1 MGHHVDQRLSGNKS
15 LPLSVQH
22 FCRNDVGEGPAH
34 ERATLAR
41 SLELIRRNR
50 EKELNK
56 VAIQVRIPSLTQNL
70 RRPDTGSDLPPQGFH
85 CSQPFLEARSGW
97 KQRESVLALREG
109 STVCRNE
116 AGIPPRCGANIPD
129 GSAPRQEGPQGFAQQ
144 SKNSRSVA
152 DCPSSKLFEEQYR
165 STRYQ

>member
-1 MGHHVDQRLSGNKS
+1 MGQKGQRDDVSSPGLLQRSDETAPVSDAQGDQNGILCELTVGRPMGHHVDQRLSGNKS

-41 SLELIRRNR
+41 SLELIRGNR

-70 RRPDTGSDLPPQGFH
+70 RRPDTGS
-85 CSQPFLEARSGW
+85 
-97 KQRESVLALREG
+97 
-109 STVCRNE
+109 
-116 AGIPPRCGANIPD
+116 
-129 GSAPRQEGPQGFAQQ
+129 
-144 SKNSRSVA
+144 
-152 DCPSSKLFEEQYR
+152 
-165 STRYQ
+165 